1 MASRTATLDD
11 YNAKRNFKATPEPKG
26 SVVKPGGDLYVVQ
39 KHDARRLHYDLRLE
53 LDGVLKSWAVTK
65 GPSLDPADKR
75 LAVRTED
82 HPVDYGTF
90 EGVIPE
96 GYGAG
101 TVMLWDRGTW
111 EPKGDPHEGLEKGVL
126 KFELHGERL
135 KGGFA
140 LVRMKKRKGEKR
152 ENWLLVKERDED
164 ADESR
169 DPRKLWTK
177 SVTTDRGMDAIAEG
191 GTDDGKRGSKAKK
204 STAKR
209 SASSAKKKSGPASV
223 TFTPPQLAKLADQPP
238 KGEAWLHELKYDG
251 YRIQALIKG
260 DDVRLLT
267 RNGKDWTEKYPAI
280 AEALRRLNVGS
291 AAIDGELVAVDK
303 TGVSRFG
310 LLQKAAGNPSV
321 HLRYYAFDLLSLD
334 GKDLK
339 SEPLLE
345 RKAQLESVLK
355 GASKL
360 IHYSDHI
367 EGSGQAVIEKACAL
381 DLEGVVSKK
390 GTAPYRSGRGTS
402 WIKSKCIGND
412 EFVIGGY
419 RKSERRGRPFASLLI
434 GEYEKGKLVY
444 RGRVGTGFDA
454 ETLDMVHRKMEPL
467 QRKTSPFEKLPADAR
482 RGAVW
487 VTPKLVAQVSYTERT
502 EDGHLRHPSFLGLR
516 EDKAAKDV
524 STALEEDTS
533 DQVNRGKDNNDDPI
547 EVLGVRLTHPGRV
560 MFPEQGATKRE
571 IAEYY
576 VAFKDRVLTYLKN
589 RPLSIVRCPSGR
601 GGKCF
606 FQKHYKTS
614 LPDHFRA
621 VSIEQKDGKTSSYLL
636 IDSPEGL
643 VGAAQIGALELHIWG
658 ARADDIERPD
668 RLVFDLDPDDSVPFA
683 VVRDAARELRDV
695 LKAAGLQSFALLTGG
710 KGIHVICPLER
721 RRAWPDIKAFTRGF
735 ALKLAEAAPGTY
747 VAQASKEKREG
758 KIFIDWMRNQ
768 RGATAIAPYSLR
780 ARPGA
785 PIATPVSWRELPRI
799 DSAADYTLGN
809 IRSRLAH
816 LKSDPWKGY
825 GTVRQSITN
834 AALEFVR
841 RQQ

>member
-1 MASRTATLDD
+1 MAPRTAPLDE
-11 YNAKRNFKATPEPKG
+11 YNAKRDFKATPEPKG
-26 SVVKPGGDLYVVQ
+26 SLAKAGGNLYIVQ

-111 EPKGDPHEGLEKGVL
+111 VPKGDPHEGLKEGVL
-126 KFELHGERL
+126 KFELHGDRL

-140 LVRMKKRKGEKR
+140 LVRMKKRKGETR
-152 ENWLLVKERDED
+152 ENWLLVKERDDD
-164 ADESR
+164 ADERR
-169 DPRKLWTK
+169 DPRKVWTK
-177 SVTTDRGMDAIAEG
+177 SVKTDRDMDAIAKAGNG
-191 GTDDGKRGSKAKK
+191 GDTRGSNNKL
-204 STAKR
+204 SAKR
-209 SASSAKKKSGPASV
+209 SGSASKKGSRVANV

-238 KGEAWLHELKYDG
+238 DGEAWLHELKYDG
-251 YRIQALIKG
+251 YRIQALING
-260 DDVRLLT
+260 NDVRLVT
-267 RNGKDWTEKYPAI
+267 RNGKDWTDKYPSI
-280 AEALRRLNVGS
+280 ADALRTLKVDS
-291 AAIDGELVAVDK
+291 AAIDGELVAVDDE
-303 TGVSRFG
+303 GVSRFG
-310 LLQKAAGNPSV
+310 MLQNAADDPDI

-334 GKDLK
+334 GEDLK
-339 SEPLLE
+339 SESLLE
-345 RKAQLESVLK
+345 RKAQLKDILK
-355 GASKL
+355 GTSKL

-367 EGSGQAVIEKACAL
+367 QGSGRTVIEKACAL
-381 DLEGVVSKK
+381 NLEGIVSKK
-390 GTAPYRSGRGTS
+390 ANAPYRSGRGTS

-419 RKSERRGRPFASLLI
+419 RKSEQRGRPFASLLL
-434 GEYEKGKLVY
+434 GEYENGKLVY
-444 RGRVGTGFDA
+444 RGRVGTGFNA
-454 ETLDMVHRKMEPL
+454 KTLDMLHRKMEPL
-467 QRKTSPFEKLPADAR
+467 QRKTSPFETLPGDAR

-487 VTPKLVAQVSYTERT
+487 LTPKLIAQVSYTERT
-502 EDGHLRHPSFLGLR
+502 QDGHLRHPSFLGLR
-516 EDKAAKDV
+516 EDKAA
-524 STALEEDTS
+524 EEVISAPVPHES
-533 DQVNRGKDNNDDPI
+533 DAPI
-547 EVLGVRLTHPGRV
+547 EVLGARLTHPNRV
-560 MFPEQGATKRE
+560 MFPEQGATKHE
-571 IAEYY
+571 IADYY
-576 VAFKDRVLTYLKN
+576 VECKDRVLTYLKN
-589 RPLSIVRCPSGR
+589 RPLSLVRCPSGR
-601 GGKCF
+601 GGECF

-621 VSIEQKDGKTSSYLL
+621 VAIKQKNGKTSSYLL

-658 ARADDIERPD
+658 ARADNIEKPE
-668 RLVFDLDPDDSVPFA
+668 RLVFDLDPDESVPFA
-683 VVRDAARELRDV
+683 AVRDAATELRDV
-695 LKAAGLQSFALLTGG
+695 LKAAGLESFPLVTGG
-710 KGIHVICPLER
+710 KGIHVICPLDR
-721 RRAWPDIKAFTRGF
+721 RREWPDIKSFARGL
-735 ALKLAEAAPGTY
+735 AVKLAKAAPETY

-799 DSAADYTLGN
+799 ERADAYTLGN
-809 IRSRLAH
+809 IRARLSH

-825 GTVRQSITN
+825 GDVRQSITN
-834 AALEFVR
+834 AAMDFVR
-841 RQQ
+841 GPS

>member
-1 MASRTATLDD
+1 
-11 YNAKRNFKATPEPKG
+11 
-26 SVVKPGGDLYVVQ
+26 
-39 KHDARRLHYDLRLE
+39 
-53 LDGVLKSWAVTK
+53 
-65 GPSLDPADKR
+65 
-75 LAVRTED
+75 
-82 HPVDYGTF
+82 
-90 EGVIPE
+90 
-96 GYGAG
+96 
-101 TVMLWDRGTW
+101 
-111 EPKGDPHEGLEKGVL
+111 
-126 KFELHGERL
+126 
-135 KGGFA
+135 
-140 LVRMKKRKGEKR
+140 
-152 ENWLLVKERDED
+152 
-164 ADESR
+164 
-169 DPRKLWTK
+169 
-177 SVTTDRGMDAIAEG
+177 MDAIAKG
-191 GTDDGKRGSKAKK
+191 GIDEGKRGSKAKK
-204 STAKR
+204 STAKQ
-209 SASSAKKKSGPASV
+209 SGSSAKKKSGPASV

-238 KGEAWLHELKYDG
+238 KGDAWLHELKYDG
-251 YRIQALIKG
+251 YRIQALING
-260 DDVRLLT
+260 DDVRLIT
-267 RNGKDWTEKYPAI
+267 RNGKDWTDKYPAI

-310 LLQKAAGNPSV
+310 LLQKAACNPSV

-345 RKAQLESVLK
+345 RKAQLENVLK

-367 EGSGQAVIEKACAL
+367 QGAGQAVIEKACAL

-467 QRKTSPFEKLPADAR
+467 QRKTSPFETLPADAR

-533 DQVNRGKDNNDDPI
+533 DQVNRGKDNTDDPI

-576 VAFKDRVLTYLKN
+576 VAFKDRVLTHLKN